1 MIYPPFI
8 VPAQINKI
16 TNTNTMPDSGY
27 NTYSL
32 IDSYFVQ
39 YHKLKHVLIEKQ
51 KVFAYN
57 NYPREVV
64 EAVVKLEINIG
75 GV

>member
-1 MIYPPFI
+1 
-8 VPAQINKI
+8 
-16 TNTNTMPDSGY
+16 MPNSRY
-27 NTYSL
+27 NTYGL
-32 IDSYFVQ
+32 INSYFI
-39 YHKLKHVLIEKQ
+39 YCYKLKHILIEKQ

-57 NYPREVV
+57 NYPREIV